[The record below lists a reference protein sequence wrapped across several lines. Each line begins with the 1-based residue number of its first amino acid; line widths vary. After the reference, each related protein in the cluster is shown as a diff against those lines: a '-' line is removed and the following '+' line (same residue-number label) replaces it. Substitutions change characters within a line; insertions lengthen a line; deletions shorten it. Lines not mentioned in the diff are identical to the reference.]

1 MKFMY
6 KTMASMALA
15 GTVAALALT
24 SQAPSGADPDGTR
37 VTAAVR
43 PAAGP
48 AAERAARQAAGTRVT
63 VWASNVRLHTGP
75 HINDPSPTTFGPG
88 DLIASCQMKGD
99 RVTDPAGTSEWW
111 SFVSLPSGSDELFI
125 SNVFLK
131 GGEKMDGVP
140 DC

>member
-1 MKFMY
+1 MNFMY
-6 KTMASMALA
+6 RTMASVAVA

-24 SQAPSGADPDGTR
+24 SQVPAGAQPDGTR

-43 PAAGP
+43 PAAEP
-48 AAERAARQAAGTRVT
+48 SVQRAAQQLAGTRVT

-75 HINDPSPTTFGPG
+75 HVNDPSPTTFGPG
-88 DLIASCQMKGD
+88 ELIASCQTRGD
-99 RVTDPAGTSEWW
+99 RVNDPAGTSEWW
-111 SFVSLPSGSDELFI
+111 SFVSLPSGSDELWI

-131 GGEKMDGVP
+131 GGEKIDGVP

>member
-1 MKFMY
+1 MKFVY
-6 KTMASMALA
+6 KTLASTALA

-24 SQAPSGADPDGTR
+24 SQAPAGAEPDGTR

-43 PAAGP
+43 PAEGP
-48 AAERAARQAAGTRVT
+48 AVRRVEGTRVT

-88 DLIASCQMKGD
+88 ELIARCQMKGD

-111 SFVSLPSGSDELFI
+111 SFVSLPTGSDELWI

-131 GGEKMDGVP
+131 GGEKIDGVP